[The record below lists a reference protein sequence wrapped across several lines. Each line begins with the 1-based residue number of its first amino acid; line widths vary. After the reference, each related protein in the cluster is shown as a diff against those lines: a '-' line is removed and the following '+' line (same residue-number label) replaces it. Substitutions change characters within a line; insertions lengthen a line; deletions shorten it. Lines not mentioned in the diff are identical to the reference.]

1 MNMRKLFLLILS
13 FIFLGGA
20 VTGSALLLSGCDS
33 VQTETSGGDS
43 QDEILNNE
51 DNSEDDENFSDKDD
65 DKDAHAYAGSLAI
78 GYYQCVGGSGETAIQ
93 VTVNG
98 LVGPALMPG
107 QSYTFTNINTTS
119 VVISFNVYSGVSTV
133 SGYEIGIGTT
143 PYNLQ
148 PIGTDV
154 YQTTLPFNPSSDMG
168 YIFSASHFYKV
179 IYYSNGGSGRMD
191 TDVVYTVNGSSYEI
205 KDCEFT
211 HGNIDFLGWAT
222 SSDGNVRYQPGDTI
236 ADGTILYA
244 VWDLPTYTN
253 RYYYRTSSGTTT
265 SSKTQTHTGTFTTY
279 TASDISG
286 EYTSNG
292 WSIVGWTTSTSS
304 ASYSLDAGERDT
316 ATSNGVFYAV
326 SRRSVS
332 IEYSTG
338 SGSSVSDTTG
348 YYQRWNQYGNRYSNP
363 TMTISSTR
371 PTRSGYTFK
380 GWATSSGSSTVS
392 YNPGGSYRFSRSY
405 NQSAS
410 VTLYAVWEKST
421 YDATLNVKFVR
432 NYGTYNVSLSVSGT
446 GLTTRSISEGGTA
459 TFTYETDGSAS
470 SITVTVRETSPSPN
484 YFYVGTSST
493 PTNLSSYSFTWSRNS
508 DKTVNIYTEQRYTI
522 TYNGNGSTSGSTSP
536 TYYRYNSWPKIASNG
551 FNRTGYTFKGWST
564 SSTGS
569 GVDYYPGNSYT
580 QNGYPTL
587 YAVWTRISYTI
598 TYNGNGHT
606 GGNMNPTTKYYGDS
620 VALSANAFTKTGY
633 HFTGWA
639 TSSTGPVVYAD
650 RANYSSNSSIDLY
663 AIWAV
668 NTYYVSFQPNGAS
681 GSAYTQTF
689 TWGVSTTLTANRFT
703 RTGYNF
709 LGWSVGSVSAG
720 VSYGDM
726 ATVSNLTSSN
736 GGTVYFYAQWEAKV
750 QAKYDSVGG
759 YWYVENG
766 KIPQTKVT
774 DSTLINALNSA
785 TTTGSNYYIA
795 GLTLQA
801 RVYNGTE
808 YCQWNGNWY
817 EVEPIKWRLTKDSNQ
832 TNGYGTT
839 TDINAVLAE
848 IVFVGQYSSTYLGS
862 GAGYSTTAVEEF
874 KKNGI
879 DEKYLVDYQ
888 NEAYNFGNGTT
899 MYNLYK
905 DYTNMFV
912 ASESEI
918 KSVSTTTAIE
928 FSDLAKDI
936 IKSYGGTNVYFTRD
950 LGSNYNNITCF
961 NEVGVDSQRFATD
974 FRGVQ
979 FTIRFTEYACV
990 D

>member
-1 MNMRKLFLLILS
+1 M
-13 FIFLGGA
+13 FLGGA
-20 VTGSALLLSGCDS
+20 VTGSALLLSACDYE
-33 VQTETSGGDS
+33 QTESGGGNS

-65 DKDAHAYAGSLAI
+65 DKDTHAYAGSLTI
-78 GYYQCVGGSGETAIQ
+78 GYYQCVGGGGETAIQ

-98 LVGPALMPG
+98 LIGPALIPG
-107 QSYTFTNINTTS
+107 QTYTFTNINTTS
-119 VVISFNVYSGVSTV
+119 VAISFNVYSGVSPV

-148 PIGTDV
+148 TIGTDV
-154 YQTTLPFNPSSDMG
+154 YQTTLPFNPSTDMG
-168 YIFSASHFYKV
+168 YVFSASDFYKV

-191 TDVVYTVNGSSYEI
+191 TDVVYTVNGDSYEI

-222 SSDGNVRYQPGDTI
+222 SSDGDVRYQPGDTI
-236 ADGTILYA
+236 TDGTTLYA

-265 SSKTQTHTGTFTTY
+265 SKTQTHTGTFTTL
-279 TASDISG
+279 TASDISN

-292 WSIVGWTTSTSS
+292 WRISRWGTSS
-304 ASYSLDAGERDT
+304 TTTQGYSAGETVTMNSGD
-316 ATSNGVFYAV
+316 NLYAV
-326 SRRSVS
+326 SNRSVS
-332 IEYSTG
+332 ITYNTG
-338 SGSSVSDTTG
+338 GGSSVSSTTG
-348 YYQRWNQYGNRYSNP
+348 SQWWNQYGNRYSNP
-363 TMTISSTR
+363 NLTISSTR
-371 PTRSGYTFK
+371 PTRSGYTFE

-392 YNPGGSYRFSRSY
+392 YDPGDSYTFSRTYS
-405 NQSAS
+405 QTAS

-421 YDATLNVKFVR
+421 YDATLSVKFVR

-446 GLTTRSISEGGTA
+446 GLATRSISEGGTA

-470 SITVTVRETSPSPN
+470 SITVSVSERSPAPN

-493 PTNLSSYSFTWSRNS
+493 PTNITSYSFTWDRNS

-536 TYYRYNSWPKIASNG
+536 TYYRYNSWPTIASNG
-551 FNRTGYTFKGWST
+551 FSRTGYTFAGWST
-564 SSTGS
+564 TSNG
-569 GVDYYPGNSYT
+569 GVDYRPGNSYT
-580 QNGYPTL
+580 ENGYPTL
-587 YAVWTRISYTI
+587 YAVWNRITYTI

-606 GGNMNPTTKYYGDS
+606 GGGMDPTTKYYGTS
-620 VALSANAFTKTGY
+620 VMLRANAFTRTGY
-633 HFTGWA
+633 HFTGWST
-639 TSSTGPVVYAD
+639 TSSGSVAYGDQAY
-650 RANYSSNSSIDLY
+650 YSINSSVTLY
-663 AIWAV
+663 AVWAV

-709 LGWSVGSVSAG
+709 LGWSVGSASAG

-726 ATVSNLTSSN
+726 ATVSNLTTSN

-774 DSTLINALNSA
+774 DTTIINALNGTS
-785 TTTGSNYYIA
+785 TTGASYNIA
-795 GLTLQA
+795 GQALQS

-808 YCQWNGNWY
+808 FCQWNGNWY
-817 EVEPIKWRLTKDSNQ
+817 EVEPIRWRLTSDPNQ
-832 TNGYGTT
+832 TGGYISSSQ
-839 TDINAVLAE
+839 INAILAE
-848 IVFVGQYSSTYLGS
+848 IVYVDQYSSTYLGA
-862 GAGYSTTAVEEF
+862 GAGYSSSAVSEF
-874 KKNGI
+874 MQNGI
-879 DEKYLVDYQ
+879 STTYLVNYTTSTQ
-888 NEAYNFGNGTT
+888 TFGDGST
-899 MYNLYK
+899 LYGSNV
-905 DYTNMFV
+905 DVSSNMFV

-918 KSVSTTTAIE
+918 ESVSGATAVE
-928 FSDLAKDI
+928 FSDLVKDI
-936 IKSYGGTNVYFTRD
+936 MLYYSGVNVYFTRD
-950 LGSNYNNITCF
+950 LGSNYNNIVCF
-961 NEVGVDSQRFATD
+961 NGAGKETQRFATE
-974 FRGVQ
+974 FKGVQ
-979 FTIRFTEYACV
+979 FTIRFSEYVCV
-990 D
+990 A